1 MLQTIRGGRKV
12 ANLKSKTLFFTTSP
26 RTPLKMIPE
35 IQILY
40 NNFEGKKWNPN
51 TQVEFIKKLVEGN
64 DFDGIGSEKDMAF
77 SARDRINR
85 APKALG
91 FVDLKPYV
99 KLTEAGKNF
108 ISGKRTEEVLLRQ
121 LLKFQ
126 LPSPYHKE
134 PEKLKG
140 IFCVK
145 PYLEIFR
152 LIYELGTIS
161 FDELM
166 IFGMQLTHY
175 NKFDSIV
182 TEIKA
187 FRRMKSYV
195 KSSYKMLVGK
205 YLKEQVEKIYA
216 DDINNGNIKTRES
229 KDKSIDKFVATK
241 SRNLR
246 DYADACFR
254 YLRATGMVEISQR
267 GHSISIMPE
276 KRKEI
281 EFFLLM
287 VDRKPVYIND
297 EDNYKK
303 YLFDVSI
310 PELYSDNR
318 LRLIQQVKEVT
329 GNSSELEG
337 KTTNELK
344 DILENTIANK
354 KKQIIT
360 KQITELKE
368 YKNYA
373 DVMDIFAD
381 IRHNVLYDAPLM
393 LEWNTWRAMTM
404 LDGGDIKANLK
415 LDDKGQPMSTA
426 AGNMADIVCDYGDF
440 ELAVEV
446 TMQSGQKQYE
456 TEGEPVSRHL
466 AKLKKD
472 TGKEAYCLF
481 IAPKINESCIAYFYA
496 LHAMNIA
503 FYGGKSVI
511 VPLELDVFINM
522 VEQSYKAGYV
532 PNPQQ
537 VKSIFEYSM
546 EQAKIAV
553 DENEWYA
560 KVKEKALNWL

>member
-1 MLQTIRGGRKV
+1 M
-12 ANLKSKTLFFTTSP
+12 AYLKSKTLFFTTSP
-26 RTPLKMIPE
+26 RTPLKMSPE
-35 IQILY
+35 IQILH
-40 NNFEGKKWNPN
+40 NNFEGKKWNTN
-51 TQVEFIKKLVEGN
+51 TQVEFIKKLAEGS
-64 DFDGIGSEKDMAF
+64 DFDGKGSEKDMAF

-91 FVDLKPYV
+91 FVDLKPCI
-99 KLTEAGKNF
+99 KLTEAGENF

-134 PEKLKG
+134 PEEFKG

-182 TEIKA
+182 AEIKT
-187 FRRMKSYV
+187 FRRMKLYA
-195 KSSYKMLVGK
+195 KMSYKMFRGK
-205 YLKEQVEKIYA
+205 YLKEQVERIYA
-216 DDINNGNIKTRES
+216 DDINDGNTKTRES
-229 KDKSIDKFVATK
+229 RDKSIDKFVTTK

-276 KRKEI
+276 KRKEV
-281 EFFLLM
+281 EFFLSM
-287 VDRKPVYIND
+287 VDRKPVYIDD
-297 EDNYKK
+297 EANYKK
-303 YLFDVSI
+303 YLFDGSI

-318 LRLIQQVKEVT
+318 LRLIEQVQEVT
-329 GNSSELEG
+329 GKRSGLEEQ
-337 KTTNELK
+337 TTNELK
-344 DILENTIANK
+344 DILENAIANK
-354 KKQIIT
+354 KKKIIS
-360 KQITELKE
+360 KQIKELKE

-373 DVMDIFAD
+373 DVMDTFDD
-381 IRHNVLYDAPLM
+381 IKNNVLYDAPLM

-404 LDGGDIKANLK
+404 LDGGEIKANLK

-426 AGNMADIVCDYGDF
+426 AGNMSDIVCDYRDF
-440 ELAVEV
+440 GLAVEV

-466 AKLKKD
+466 AKLKKE
-472 TGKEAYCLF
+472 TGKDAYCLF

-496 LHAMNIA
+496 LHTMNIA

-537 VKSIFEYSM
+537 VKSIFKYSL
-546 EQAKIAV
+546 EQAKKSA
-553 DENEWYA
+553 DENE
-560 KVKEKALNWL
+560 

>member
-1 MLQTIRGGRKV
+1 M
-12 ANLKSKTLFFTTSP
+12 AYLKSKTLFFTTSP
-26 RTPLKMIPE
+26 RTPLKMSPE
-35 IQILY
+35 IQILH
-40 NNFEGKKWNPN
+40 NNFEGKKWNTN
-51 TQVEFIKKLVEGN
+51 TQVEFIKKLAEGS
-64 DFDGIGSEKDMAF
+64 DFDGKGSEKDMAF

-91 FVDLKPYV
+91 FVDLKPCI
-99 KLTEAGKNF
+99 KLTEAGENF

-134 PEKLKG
+134 PEEFKG

-182 TEIKA
+182 AEIKT
-187 FRRMKSYV
+187 FRRMKLYA
-195 KSSYKMLVGK
+195 KMSYKMFRGK
-205 YLKEQVEKIYA
+205 YLKEQVERIYA
-216 DDINNGNIKTRES
+216 DDINDGNTKTRES
-229 KDKSIDKFVATK
+229 RDKSIDKFVTTK

-276 KRKEI
+276 KRKEV
-281 EFFLLM
+281 EFFLSM
-287 VDRKPVYIND
+287 VDRKPVYIDD
-297 EDNYKK
+297 EANYKK
-303 YLFDVSI
+303 YLFDGSI

-318 LRLIQQVKEVT
+318 LRLIEQVQEVT
-329 GNSSELEG
+329 GKRSGLEEQ
-337 KTTNELK
+337 TTNGLK
-344 DILENTIANK
+344 DILENAIANK
-354 KKQIIT
+354 KKKIIS
-360 KQITELKE
+360 KQIKELKE

-373 DVMDIFAD
+373 DVMDTFDD
-381 IRHNVLYDAPLM
+381 IKNNVLYDAPLM

-404 LDGGDIKANLK
+404 LDGGEIKANLK

-426 AGNMADIVCDYGDF
+426 AGNMSDIVCDYRDF
-440 ELAVEV
+440 GLAVEV

-466 AKLKKD
+466 AKLKKE
-472 TGKEAYCLF
+472 TGKDAYCLF

-496 LHAMNIA
+496 LHTMNIA

-537 VKSIFEYSM
+537 VKSIFKYSL
-546 EQAKIAV
+546 EQAKKSA

-560 KVKEKALNWL
+560 KVKEKALNWLG

>member
-1 MLQTIRGGRKV
+1 M
-12 ANLKSKTLFFTTSP
+12 AYLKSKTLFFTTSP
-26 RTPLKMIPE
+26 RTPFKMIPE
-35 IQILY
+35 IQVLHD
-40 NNFEGKKWNPN
+40 NFENKRWDTT
-51 TQVEFIKKLVEGN
+51 TQVEFIKKLAEEST
-64 DFDGIGSEKDMAF
+64 FDGKGSKKDMAF

-91 FVDLKPYV
+91 FVDLKPNIR
-99 KLTEAGKNF
+99 LTEVGEKF
-108 ISGKRTEEVLLRQ
+108 INGKRAEEVLFRQ

-134 PEKLKG
+134 PKEFKG
-140 IFCVK
+140 TFCVK

-175 NKFDSIV
+175 NKFDSV
-182 TEIKA
+182 VAEIKT
-187 FRRMKSYV
+187 FRRMKLYADFN
-195 KSSYKMLVGK
+195 YKTFRGK
-205 YLKEQVEKIYA
+205 YLKEQIERIYA
-216 DDINNGNIKTRES
+216 SEISEGSTKTRES
-229 KDKSIDKFVATK
+229 RDKSIAKFVTTK

-281 EFFLLM
+281 EFILSNI
-287 VDRKPVYIND
+287 DRKPIYIAD
-297 EDNYKK
+297 ETNYKK
-303 YLFDVSI
+303 YLFDGSI

-318 LRLIQQVKEVT
+318 LRLIEQVKEVT
-329 GNSSELEG
+329 GNGKGLEG
-337 KTTNELK
+337 YTTDALK
-344 DILENTIANK
+344 DILENAIADK
-354 KKQIIT
+354 KKRIIS
-360 KQITELKE
+360 KQTRELKE
-368 YKNYA
+368 YKKYT
-373 DVMDIFAD
+373 DVMDTFDD
-381 IRHNVLYDAPLM
+381 IKNNVLYDAPLM

-404 LDGGDIKANLK
+404 LDGGEVKANLK

-426 AGNMADIVCDYGDF
+426 AGNMSDIVCDYGDF
-440 ELAVEV
+440 GLAVEV
-446 TMQSGQKQYE
+446 TMQSGHRQYE

-466 AKLKKD
+466 AKLKKE

-496 LHAMNIA
+496 LHTMNIA

-522 VEQSYKAGYV
+522 VEQSYGVGYV

-537 VKSIFEYSM
+537 VKGIFEYSL
-546 EQAKIAV
+546 EQAQKAV

>member
-1 MLQTIRGGRKV
+1 
-12 ANLKSKTLFFTTSP
+12 
-26 RTPLKMIPE
+26 MIPE
-35 IQILY
+35 IQVLY
-40 NNFEGKKWNPN
+40 NNFEGEKWNTN
-51 TQVEFIKKLVEGN
+51 TQVEFIKKLADGN
-64 DFDGIGSEKDMAF
+64 DFDGKGSEKDMAF

-91 FVDLKPYV
+91 FVDLKPNI
-99 KLTEAGKNF
+99 KLTEAGENF

-134 PEKLKG
+134 PEEFNG
-140 IFCVK
+140 IFCIK

-175 NKFDSIV
+175 NKFNSIV
-182 TEIKA
+182 AEIKN
-187 FRRMKSYV
+187 FRRMKLYTQ
-195 KSSYKMLVGK
+195 SSYKTFRGK

-216 DDINNGNIKTRES
+216 DDINEGNTKTRES
-229 KDKSIDKFVATK
+229 RDNSRDKFVTTK

-276 KRKEI
+276 KRKEVA
-281 EFFLLM
+281 FFLSM
-287 VDRKPVYIND
+287 IDRNPIYIDD

-303 YLFDVSI
+303 YLFDGSV
-310 PELYSDNR
+310 PQLYSDNR
-318 LRLIQQVKEVT
+318 LRLIEQVKEVT
-329 GNSSELEG
+329 EKRDGLDEY
-337 KTTNELK
+337 TTNELK
-344 DILENTIANK
+344 DILENAIANK
-354 KKQIIT
+354 KKQIIN

-368 YKNYA
+368 YKNYD
-373 DVMDIFAD
+373 DVMDTFND
-381 IRHNVLYDAPLM
+381 IKNNVLYDAPLM

-426 AGNMADIVCDYGDF
+426 AGNMSDIVCDYGDF
-440 ELAVEV
+440 GLAVEV

-466 AKLKKD
+466 AKLKKE
-472 TGKEAYCLF
+472 TGKDAYCLF

-496 LHAMNIA
+496 LHTMNIA

-522 VEQSYKAGYV
+522 VEQSYNAGYV
-532 PNPQQ
+532 PNPLQ
-537 VKSIFEYSM
+537 VKSIFEYSL
-546 EQAKIAV
+546 EQAKNSV
-553 DENEWYA
+553 DEKEWYA

>member
-1 MLQTIRGGRKV
+1 M
-12 ANLKSKTLFFTTSP
+12 AYLKSKTLFFTTSP

-35 IQILY
+35 IQVLY
-40 NNFEGKKWNPN
+40 NNFEGKKWNTN
-51 TQVEFIKKLVEGN
+51 VQVEFIKKLAEGS
-64 DFDGIGSEKDMAF
+64 DFDGKGSEKNMAF

-91 FVDLKPYV
+91 FVDLKPCI
-99 KLTEAGKNF
+99 KLTEAGENF

-134 PEKLKG
+134 PENLNG

-182 TEIKA
+182 AEIKK
-187 FRRMKSYV
+187 FRRMKVYA
-195 KSSYKMLVGK
+195 KFNYKIFRGK

-216 DDINNGNIKTRES
+216 DDISEGNTKTRES
-229 KDKSIDKFVATK
+229 RDKSIDKFVTTK

-267 GHSISIMPE
+267 GYSISIMPE
-276 KRKEI
+276 KRKEVA
-281 EFFLLM
+281 FFLSM
-287 VDRKPVYIND
+287 VDRKPVYIDD
-297 EDNYKK
+297 EASYKK
-303 YLFDVSI
+303 YLFDGTT

-318 LRLIQQVKEVT
+318 LRLIEQVKEVT
-329 GNSSELEG
+329 GKSEGVEEQ
-337 KTTNELK
+337 TINELK
-344 DILENTIANK
+344 DILENALSDK
-354 KKQIIT
+354 KKQIIS

-368 YKNYA
+368 YRNYSE
-373 DVMDIFAD
+373 VMDMFDD
-381 IRHNVLYDAPLM
+381 IKNNVLYDAPLM

-404 LDGGDIKANLK
+404 LDGGEIKANLK
-415 LDDKGQPMSTA
+415 FDDKGQPMSTA
-426 AGNMADIVCDYGDF
+426 AGNMSDIVCDYGDF

-456 TEGEPVSRHL
+456 TEGEPVARHL
-466 AKLKKD
+466 AKLKKE
-472 TGKEAYCLF
+472 TGKDAYCLF
-481 IAPKINESCIAYFYA
+481 VAPKINESCIAYFYS
-496 LHAMNIA
+496 LHTMNIA

-522 VEQSYKAGYV
+522 VEQSYRAGYI

-537 VKSIFEYSM
+537 VRNLFEYSI
-546 EQAKIAV
+546 EQAKSAV

>member
-1 MLQTIRGGRKV
+1 M
-12 ANLKSKTLFFTTSP
+12 AYLKSKTLFFTTSP

-35 IQILY
+35 IQVLH
-40 NNFEGKKWNPN
+40 NNFEGKKWNTN
-51 TQVEFIKKLVEGN
+51 TQIEFIKKLAEGS
-64 DFDGIGSEKDMAF
+64 DFDGKGSEKDMAF

-91 FVDLKPYV
+91 FVDLKPCI
-99 KLTEAGKNF
+99 KLTEAGENF

-134 PEKLKG
+134 PEEFKG
-140 IFCVK
+140 IFYVK

-182 TEIKA
+182 ADINT
-187 FRRMKSYV
+187 FRRMKLYAEM
-195 KSSYKMLVGK
+195 SYKTFRGK
-205 YLKEQVEKIYA
+205 YLKEQVERIYA
-216 DDINNGNIKTRES
+216 DDINVGNTKTRES
-229 KDKSIDKFVATK
+229 RDKSIDKFVTTK

-276 KRKEI
+276 KRKEV
-281 EFFLLM
+281 EFFLSM
-287 VDRKPVYIND
+287 VDRKPIYIDD
-297 EDNYKK
+297 EANYKK
-303 YLFDVSI
+303 YLFDGSL

-318 LRLIQQVKEVT
+318 LRLIEQVQEVT
-329 GNSSELEG
+329 GKSSELEEQ
-337 KTTNELK
+337 TTNELK
-344 DILENTIANK
+344 DILENAIANK
-354 KKQIIT
+354 KKKIIS
-360 KQITELKE
+360 KQIKELKA

-373 DVMDIFAD
+373 DVMDTFDD
-381 IRHNVLYDAPLM
+381 IKNNVLYDAPLM

-404 LDGGDIKANLK
+404 LDGGEIKANLK

-426 AGNMADIVCDYGDF
+426 AGNMSDIVCDYGDF
-440 ELAVEV
+440 GLAVEV

-466 AKLKKD
+466 AKLKKE
-472 TGKEAYCLF
+472 TGKDAYCLF

-496 LHAMNIA
+496 LHTMNIA

-537 VKSIFEYSM
+537 VKSIFEYSL
-546 EQAKIAV
+546 EQAKKSA

-560 KVKEKALNWL
+560 KVKEEALNWLG